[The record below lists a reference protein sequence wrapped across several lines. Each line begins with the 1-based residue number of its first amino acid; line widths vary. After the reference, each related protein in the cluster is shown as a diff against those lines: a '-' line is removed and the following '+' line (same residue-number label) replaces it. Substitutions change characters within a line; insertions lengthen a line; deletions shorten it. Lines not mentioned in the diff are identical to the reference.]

1 MPQVVDVTFLG
12 LAALAALALLVLTA
26 LVQYNRMTN
35 LRNLCT
41 ESWSDVDTEL
51 RRRHDLIPNLVATVQ
66 GYAAHE
72 TAVFAQVTQAH
83 RQALAARD
91 PADASRTENGLV
103 AALGPL
109 LALAEAYPRL
119 RAAEGFLAL
128 QRELVNTEDRI
139 QAARRFYNA
148 NVRDYRNQT
157 GQFPGVLLARR
168 FGFGQVAFFEV
179 TPLERAAPRVQ
190 VA

>member
-1 MPQVVDVTFLG
+1 MLRVVDPLLLG
-12 LAALAALALLVLTA
+12 LAAVAALVLLGLTG

-35 LRNLCT
+35 LRNLCA

-51 RRRHDLIPNLVATVQ
+51 RRRHDLVPNLVATVK

-72 TAVFAQVTQAH
+72 AAIFAQVAQAR

-91 PADASRTENGLV
+91 PAGASRTESGLV

-119 RAAEGFLAL
+119 RAAEAFLAL

-157 GQFPGVLLARR
+157 RQFPGVLLARR
-168 FGFGQVAFFEV
+168 LGFGDVAFFEV
-179 TPLERAAPRVQ
+179 SPLGRAAPTVRV
-190 VA
+190 A